1 MKQEKNGRNYDLRRG
16 WIYGSKGVRIVKFDD
31 ITSDLCGGTHLSHTA
46 KLENFKITNVEKK
59 AWVYLESELFL
70 QRNWL
75 INI

>member
-1 MKQEKNGRNYDLRRG
+1 M
-16 WIYGSKGVRIVKFDD
+16 
-31 ITSDLCGGTHLSHTA
+31 SHTA

-59 AWVYLESELFL
+59 AAGIFRIRLFL